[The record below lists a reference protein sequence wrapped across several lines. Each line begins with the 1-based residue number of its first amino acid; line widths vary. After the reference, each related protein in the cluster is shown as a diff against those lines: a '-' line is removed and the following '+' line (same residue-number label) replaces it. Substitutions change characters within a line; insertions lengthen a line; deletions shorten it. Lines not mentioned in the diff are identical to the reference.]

1 MTHTDT
7 HTHTHMDTH
16 THTDTPTD
24 THIWIHTYTNT
35 RIHTNSRIHITNI
48 IYTCHSGHY
57 TKQHRSHSYYIK
69 QYEQYELILITSINI
84 REHTKS
90 ALSMLIANSNV
101 KPTTNTITVTS

>member
-1 MTHTDT
+1 MNDCYTITITHNQYYLDT
-7 HTHTHMDTH
+7 Y
-16 THTDTPTD
+16 
-24 THIWIHTYTNT
+24 HI
-35 RIHTNSRIHITNI
+35 
-48 IYTCHSGHY
+48 GHY

-69 QYEQYELILITSINI
+69 QYELILITSINI